1 MKECKDY
8 REMIQSYIAGEISPA
23 DLDSLYHHC
32 QTCPDCGQLWEV
44 HSNLAAAGEEL
55 PQPPEDGLM
64 AMRTNVLAQI
74 SRDERARDERAQD
87 QRARAKQAEAG
98 RTRWWDLGA
107 MLRARPVAAVP
118 MAAVLV
124 VVSIFAGRWSVSTP
138 ETGDSV
144 ILREISQ
151 QASRQA
157 GLIDY
162 WDTPLS
168 YSNVDARTVEGGN
181 LDLSFNVSRHVR
193 FVTPMDSPVAREVL
207 MYAILE
213 PSAVGSKMKA
223 MAMAMAPE
231 IMDPKIRE
239 ALIFTMHNDPNLA
252 VRMEAMSVLSRS
264 PYDSVLQKAFLTT
277 LRGDDEVQMRLQ
289 ALEYLAEKKVN
300 MNTLRR
306 AIELPQLESDTAV
319 LQYATE
325 LIGDR
330 Q

>member
-23 DLDSLYHHC
+23 GLDSLYHHC
-32 QTCPDCGQLWEV
+32 QSCPDCGQLWEV

-55 PQPPEDGLM
+55 PQPPEDGLL

-74 SRDERARDERAQD
+74 TRDERGREERAQGT
-87 QRARAKQAEAG
+87 QTWAR
-98 RTRWWDLGA
+98 RIRWWDLGA
-107 MLRARPVAAVP
+107 LLRAHPAAALPVAA
-118 MAAVLV
+118 ALV
-124 VVSIFAGRWSVSTP
+124 VVSIVAGRLSVSGP

-144 ILREISQ
+144 IMREISQ

-168 YSNVDARTVEGGN
+168 YSNVDARPVEGGN
-181 LDLSFNVSRHVR
+181 LDLSFDVSRHVR
-193 FVTPMDSPVAREVL
+193 LVTPMDSPVAREVL

-231 IMDPKIRE
+231 IMDPKIKE

-252 VRMEAMSVLSRS
+252 VRMEAMSVLSKS
-264 PYDSVLQKAFLTT
+264 PYDSDIQKAFLTT
-277 LRGDDEVQMRLQ
+277 LRGDEEVQMRLQ

-319 LQYATE
+319 LQYAAE

>member
-1 MKECKDY
+1 MTECKDY
-8 REMIQSYIAGEISPA
+8 REKIQSYIAGEISPA

-32 QTCPDCGQLWEV
+32 QSCPDCGQLWEV

-55 PQPPEDGLM
+55 PQPPEGGLLT
-64 AMRTNVLAQI
+64 MRANVLAQI
-74 SRDERARDERAQD
+74 TRDERGREGRAQGTQTGD
-87 QRARAKQAEAG
+87 RRI
-98 RTRWWDLGA
+98 RWWDLGA
-107 MLRARPVAAVP
+107 LLRAHPAAAWPVAA
-118 MAAVLV
+118 ALV
-124 VVSIFAGRWSVSTP
+124 VVSIVAGRLTVPGP

-144 ILREISQ
+144 IMREISQ

-168 YSNVDARTVEGGN
+168 YSNVDARPVEGGN

-252 VRMEAMSVLSRS
+252 VRMEAMSVLSKS

-289 ALEYLAEKKVN
+289 ALEYLAEKQVN

>member
-8 REMIQSYIAGEISPA
+8 REMIQSYIAGEISPSG
-23 DLDSLYHHC
+23 LDSLYHHC

-44 HSNLAAAGEEL
+44 HSNLVAAGEEL
-55 PQPPEDGLM
+55 PEPPEDGLM

-74 SRDERARDERAQD
+74 SRDERVG
-87 QRARAKQAEAG
+87 AG
-98 RTRWWDLGA
+98 RPRWWDLGA
-107 MLRARPVAAVP
+107 LLRTRPVAALPV
-118 MAAVLV
+118 AAALV
-124 VVSIFAGRWSVSTP
+124 VVSIIAGRWSVPKP

-144 ILREISQ
+144 IMREISQ
-151 QASRQA
+151 QASQQA

-168 YSNVDARTVEGGN
+168 YSNVDARPVDGGN
-181 LDLSFNVSRHVR
+181 VDLSFNVSRHVR

-213 PSAVGSKMKA
+213 PSAAGSRMKA

-231 IMDPKIRE
+231 IMDPKIKE

-252 VRMEAMSVLSRS
+252 VRMEAMSVLGKS
-264 PYDSVLQKAFLTT
+264 PYDSAIQKAFLTT
-277 LRGDDEVQMRLQ
+277 LRGDQEVQMRLQ
-289 ALEYLAEKKVN
+289 ALEYLAEKQVN
-300 MNTLRR
+300 MNTIRR
-306 AIELPQLESDTAV
+306 TIEVPLLESDTAV

>member
-1 MKECKDY
+1 MTECKDY
-8 REMIQSYIAGEISPA
+8 REKIQSYIAGEISPA

-32 QTCPDCGQLWEV
+32 QSCPDCGQLWEV

-55 PQPPEDGLM
+55 PQPPEGGLLT
-64 AMRTNVLAQI
+64 MRANVLAQI
-74 SRDERARDERAQD
+74 TRDERGGEGRAQGTQTGD
-87 QRARAKQAEAG
+87 RRI
-98 RTRWWDLGA
+98 RWWDLGA
-107 MLRARPVAAVP
+107 LLRAHPAAAWPVAA
-118 MAAVLV
+118 ALV
-124 VVSIFAGRWSVSTP
+124 VVSIVAGRLTVPGP

-144 ILREISQ
+144 IMREISQ

-168 YSNVDARTVEGGN
+168 YSNVDARPVEGGN
-181 LDLSFNVSRHVR
+181 LDLSFDVSRHVR
-193 FVTPMDSPVAREVL
+193 FVTPMDSPVASEVL

-223 MAMAMAPE
+223 MAMVPE
-231 IMDPKIRE
+231 IMDPKIKE
-239 ALIFTMHNDPNLA
+239 ALIFTMDNDPNLA
-252 VRMEAMSVLSRS
+252 VRMEAMAILNRS
-264 PYDSVLQKAFLTT
+264 PYDSVIQGAFLTT
-277 LRGDDEVQMRLQ
+277 LRGDEEVQMRLQ
-289 ALEYLAEKKVN
+289 ALEYLAEKQVN

>member
-8 REMIQSYIAGEISPA
+8 QEMIQSYIAGEISPS

-55 PQPPEDGLM
+55 PQPPEDGLL

-74 SRDERARDERAQD
+74 TRDERGRDE
-87 QRARAKQAEAG
+87 RARAKQAEAG
-98 RTRWWDLGA
+98 RIRWWDLGA
-107 MLRARPVAAVP
+107 LLRAHPAAALPVAA
-118 MAAVLV
+118 ALV

-138 ETGDSV
+138 ETGDSA

-168 YSNVDARTVEGGN
+168 YSNVNARPVEGGN
-181 LDLSFNVSRHVR
+181 LDLSFDVSRHVR
-193 FVTPMDSPVAREVL
+193 FVTPMNSPVASEVL
-207 MYAILE
+207 MHAILE

-223 MAMAMAPE
+223 MAMAPE
-231 IMDPKIRE
+231 IMDPKLKE
-239 ALIFTMHNDPNLA
+239 ALIFTMHNDPHLA
-252 VRMEAMSVLSRS
+252 VRMEAMSVLSKS
-264 PYDSVLQKAFLTT
+264 PYDSTIQKAFMTT
-277 LRGDDEVQMRLQ
+277 LREDQEVQMRLQ
-289 ALEYLAEKKVN
+289 ALEYVAENRVN
-300 MNTLRR
+300 MNTIRR
-306 AIELPQLESDTAV
+306 TIEEPQLDSDTAV

-325 LIGDR
+325 LIGD
-330 Q
+330 QQ